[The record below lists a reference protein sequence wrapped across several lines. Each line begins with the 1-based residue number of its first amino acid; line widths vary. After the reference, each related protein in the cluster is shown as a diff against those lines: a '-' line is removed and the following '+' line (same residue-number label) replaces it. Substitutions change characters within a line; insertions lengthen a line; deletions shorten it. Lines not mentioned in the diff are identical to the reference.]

1 MVPQQ
6 QRRRRRRAA
15 LPRTSERRVI
25 VARGPGG
32 FGFTIAGQ
40 RPCVVS
46 AVAASG
52 PAERAGLRAGDALL
66 AVDGASVARAS
77 HASVARLVAAAPGA
91 IALSVAPREA
101 PPTDTEDTEPDERAR
116 TRRRHPPPRRRPMPM
131 MHHPGCH
138 AAPSTSGVNEILQNL
153 SRAQLTPSHAA
164 RLECRAVVGYLGT
177 IETPQA
183 ASTAAPGD
191 VRSAVRKLRQ
201 ERRPA
206 TPVLL
211 SVLPNVLLLRRPTGQ
226 ALAQY
231 SRERIVYAGCGSDAD
246 RRYFGLVTSA
256 EMPEAGTSHSC
267 HVFAVDPRMAEH
279 EAHLTRAREFQIA
292 CTRDPVAERCLEF
305 PPSAEYVVG
314 VIRGMYS
321 LPPDDSGS
329 PTLQQLSKL
338 AVKDDSPAMGNFS
351 RCNRAV
357 FRVPRDRRPCR
368 HEDARLDGQEF
379 VANSPQPSNHSEI
392 TTTSSNSDSGIGFH
406 NDCRNIADRILVVD
420 FAGPQPPPN
429 RFRQEMPRRPMGLV
443 GCSSFDADGSFLSN
457 TTPVVDGF
465 GGQGRPL
472 NLDDVILN
480 SNDLQPVRHVSP
492 RNDDDNYNYNNVYG
506 NLPSTS
512 RCNGAVYDQV
522 YTENESHYEL
532 LPPQLDLELDRVV
545 ETFNSVEIYE
555 ERPRQADCHSN
566 ESVENVTVISG
577 GTSKAS
583 MDSVSVYS
591 SRSHEEARPAR
602 RRHLQASL
610 DDMLVLGLRDPPP
623 ARDKDD
629 DANFVHPASIKCKV
643 RKSIKPLNILSR
655 TRNMLSKDREKKDRR
670 RAISASAGDVTAGGG
685 GEQDPLPAAASEPDL
700 RDTQSEQSSP
710 FRRWTTGS
718 GAGSSYR
725 HTDHRNLYT
734 KQMSEGSPVEPSSSA
749 TGSPRGQWPN
759 GGVARW
765 SLGLEQLL
773 ADPVGAAAFAA
784 FLAKEFAHE
793 NIAFWYSC
801 EAYSKVHDPAQRARL
816 AKDIWDRHL
825 AEGAMEP
832 VNIDATARRAAVQRL
847 NLDPPP
853 QDLFSQPVA
862 VEMEENEMEK
872 IELKEIDLKEI
883 ELKEIELKEIEI
895 DSDVEEIELDDIVIN
910 VIAPEAVELEMAKDE
925 TIEWELIKTDDGYKW
940 QVINTEEPLGIKK
953 PPVAIEKPPVAI
965 EDPPVAIEKS
975 PVAIEDPPVAIKKLP
990 LAIEEPPIPIENS
1003 PVAFK
1008 KSLVATEKLPVAI
1021 ENPPVAI
1028 EKSSVAINDQPVPIE
1043 KSPLAKEVTPIA
1055 IEKSPVAIKKSP
1067 GGIKKSSVSTKK
1079 SRVAIDESPVAIHKS
1094 SRAMKKSSG
1103 AIKKSSVAMKKSHV
1117 TIEELPVAIEK
1128 SPGVIEKSPVTIK
1141 KPRVAIKKARV
1152 AIEEP
1157 PVAIEKSPGDIKKP
1171 RVAIEEPPVTI
1182 EKQAVV
1188 VEKSPVVI
1196 EKSPVAIEEPP
1207 LVTEKSPVTG
1217 EELAVAIKKQ
1227 PVAIKKQEM
1236 RPKTL
1241 DLYKS
1246 YELVMVEVEI
1256 HQCTRLPREPIP
1268 ITPYRKK
1275 KKREVSL
1282 DLVIFSWLVVF
1293 TLAEHRFFCLVSGS
1307 RRQITR
1313 RTNRR
1318 SVFVYAN
1325 KRRSSIG
1332 CSPRCMLRCTV
1343 AVVVNRTIVLS
1354 FCYRCFPSSY
1364 PLSRCSSLHYSRIA
1378 IAILFAK
1385 RFMRMRCERLLLCY
1399 FLCEFIM
1406 VIVLMCRIII
1416 IRNLCC
1422 TWKYSSMYNVY
1433 VLDPNC
1439 CECTLCLSFTG
1450 YD

>member
-734 KQMSEGSPVEPSSSA
+734 KQQMSEGSPVEPSSSA

-853 QDLFSQPVA
+853 QDLFSQAQRHVFNIMKLDSYPRFLRSGVHAECARADLRGQSPPYGPYGSYEPSAPVA
-862 VEMEENEMEK
+862 SGTPVHPFVAYTSPDPSVSSDFTPGSTPTK
-872 IELKEIDLKEI
+872 LKK
-883 ELKEIELKEIEI
+883 
-895 DSDVEEIELDDIVIN
+895 SASN
-910 VIAPEAVELEMAKDE
+910 VSERRRSGGGASLLP
-925 TIEWELIKTDDGYKW
+925 W
-940 QVINTEEPLGIKK
+940 
-953 PPVAIEKPPVAI
+953 
-965 EDPPVAIEKS
+965 
-975 PVAIEDPPVAIKKLP
+975 KLRVSSRDRSGAGAAGTGGVPASAGAGGAAEHPAQASGP
-990 LAIEEPPIPIENS
+990 LA
-1003 PVAFK
+1003 
-1008 KSLVATEKLPVAI
+1008 
-1021 ENPPVAI
+1021 
-1028 EKSSVAINDQPVPIE
+1028 
-1043 KSPLAKEVTPIA
+1043 
-1055 IEKSPVAIKKSP
+1055 
-1067 GGIKKSSVSTKK
+1067 
-1079 SRVAIDESPVAIHKS
+1079 
-1094 SRAMKKSSG
+1094 SG
-1103 AIKKSSVAMKKSHV
+1103 AHAGDGASSTAAEFLHPPLTDVVKSGALCRVVLPDGATSVVGVEAAV
-1117 TIEELPVAIEK
+1117 PVRRLVDRLLQRRNLLAVNYDVLLKDCQPGETAVIDAS
-1128 SPGVIEKSPVTIK
+1128 SPSTVLGGRE
-1141 KPRVAIKKARV
+1141 
-1152 AIEEP
+1152 
-1157 PVAIEKSPGDIKKP
+1157 
-1171 RVAIEEPPVTI
+1171 
-1182 EKQAVV
+1182 VV
-1188 VEKSPVVI
+1188 VERRCVVRMEVGGRCVAVRCRPARRLRHVLRPVLARYAAPSAAPRAVLKDGSPVHPDTAMQDLDGCRLVVV
-1196 EKSPVAIEEPP
+1196 ELTEGGECARERARDYDTDSLSDLAVRVHDDTRDDEQGSAANRTARVEAPAGTAAAPGAPGTSGARVRAALRAGAPLHHHPPDFLENLRETQRQRLQNKNEPSPAPRTPPP
-1207 LVTEKSPVTG
+1207 LP
-1217 EELAVAIKKQ
+1217 
-1227 PVAIKKQEM
+1227 
-1236 RPKTL
+1236 PKPSARAPTL
-1241 DLYKS
+1241 
-1246 YELVMVEVEI
+1246 V
-1256 HQCTRLPREPIP
+1256 
-1268 ITPYRKK
+1268 
-1275 KKREVSL
+1275 
-1282 DLVIFSWLVVF
+1282 
-1293 TLAEHRFFCLVSGS
+1293 
-1307 RRQITR
+1307 
-1313 RTNRR
+1313 
-1318 SVFVYAN
+1318 
-1325 KRRSSIG
+1325 
-1332 CSPRCMLRCTV
+1332 
-1343 AVVVNRTIVLS
+1343 
-1354 FCYRCFPSSY
+1354 
-1364 PLSRCSSLHYSRIA
+1364 
-1378 IAILFAK
+1378 
-1385 RFMRMRCERLLLCY
+1385 
-1399 FLCEFIM
+1399 
-1406 VIVLMCRIII
+1406 
-1416 IRNLCC
+1416 
-1422 TWKYSSMYNVY
+1422 
-1433 VLDPNC
+1433 
-1439 CECTLCLSFTG
+1439 
-1450 YD
+1450 